1 MAKRRFGKTILRNG
15 RRIEDPDVEISVA
28 ADLLAVEGIPLREDE
43 VSYYGREYPLENF
56 AVEQS
61 ASAIWAEKERIE
73 HTPKT
78 DALYKE
84 FQDKLAP
91 MIEKLRNQSKV
102 KPTGDKVCGD
112 ISTLIRDKARSLG
125 YGEVGFTRFDKR
137 YIYSSRRPEIRTDL
151 PNAICLAY
159 EQDYVKTQQ
168 IPGIEAEIAQGEAY
182 QRQAELSLQL
192 SNFINELGYG
202 AQISGPTWYFGP
214 VIPMFVQSG
223 LGQLGVN
230 GQLLSPHFGS
240 RARLQ
245 IIITDAPLSFDSPV
259 DYGIY
264 KFCEICQICF
274 MRCPGK
280 AIQAQRVWF
289 RGAEKNKLIHKRCRP
304 VMARY
309 SGCGICM
316 KVCPIQK
323 YGMEPVMEHYLETGE
338 VLGKG
343 SDDLEGFTLEGKG
356 YFKAGRVPVFD
367 KEFFDMPDGKAEDI
381 AYRQLIE
388 NLRSGKDSSDKDLD
402 EIWEGYRAKVSSI
415 ENQKGNIVDM
425 GMDIDS

>member
-1 MAKRRFGKTILRNG
+1 MTKRRFGKTVSRVG
-15 RRIEDPDVEISVA
+15 RESGDPDVEISVA
-28 ADLLAVEGIPLREDE
+28 ADLLSVAGIPIKEDE
-43 VSYYGREYPLENF
+43 VSYYSREYPLESF
-56 AVEQS
+56 AIEQS
-61 ASAIWAEKERIE
+61 ASAIWAEKERIK
-73 HTPKT
+73 HTPDT
-78 DALYKE
+78 DALYKDY
-84 FQDKLAP
+84 QDEIAP
-91 MIEKLRNQSKV
+91 IIEKLRKQGNV
-102 KPTGDKVCGD
+102 KPNGIKNTGD
-112 ISTLIRDKARSLG
+112 ISGLIKDKARELG
-125 YGEVGFTRFDKR
+125 YGEVGFTRFDRR
-137 YIYSSRRPEIRTDL
+137 YVYSSRRNELRSDL
-151 PNAICLAY
+151 GNAICLAY
-159 EQDYVKTQQ
+159 EQDYIKTQE
-168 IPGIEAEIAQGEAY
+168 IPGIEAEIAQGKAY
-182 QRQAELSLQL
+182 QRQAELSLEL

-245 IIITDAPLSFDSPV
+245 IIITDAPLTFDSPI

-264 KFCEICQICF
+264 KFCETCQICF

-289 RGAEKNKLIHKRCRP
+289 RGVEKNKLIHKRCRP

-323 YGMEPVMEHYLETGE
+323 YGMAPVMEHYLETGQ

-343 SDDLEGFTLEGKG
+343 SDDLEGFFLEDKG
-356 YFKAGRVPVFD
+356 YFKAGKVPVFD
-367 KEFFDMPDGKAEDI
+367 KSFFDMPNGKAEET
-381 AYRQLIE
+381 AYGRLIE
-388 NLRSGKDSSDKDLD
+388 NLRKTKEDDKQLVEEIWASYRD
-402 EIWEGYRAKVSSI
+402 EIDNI
-415 ENQKGNIVDM
+415 ESQKGNIVDM
-425 GMDIDS
+425 GMDTDS

>member
-102 KPTGDKVCGD
+102 KPTGDKVFGD
-112 ISTLIRDKARSLG
+112 ISTLIKDKARSLG

-151 PNAICLAY
+151 PSAICLAY

-192 SNFINELGYG
+192 SSFINELGYG
-202 AQISGPTWYFGP
+202 AQISGPTW
-214 VIPMFVQSG
+214 
-223 LGQLGVN
+223 
-230 GQLLSPHFGS
+230 
-240 RARLQ
+240 
-245 IIITDAPLSFDSPV
+245 
-259 DYGIY
+259 
-264 KFCEICQICF
+264 
-274 MRCPGK
+274 
-280 AIQAQRVWF
+280 
-289 RGAEKNKLIHKRCRP
+289 
-304 VMARY
+304 
-309 SGCGICM
+309 
-316 KVCPIQK
+316 
-323 YGMEPVMEHYLETGE
+323 
-338 VLGKG
+338 
-343 SDDLEGFTLEGKG
+343 
-356 YFKAGRVPVFD
+356 
-367 KEFFDMPDGKAEDI
+367 
-381 AYRQLIE
+381 
-388 NLRSGKDSSDKDLD
+388 
-402 EIWEGYRAKVSSI
+402 
-415 ENQKGNIVDM
+415 
-425 GMDIDS
+425 